1 MGEGQEKML
10 QSPCTARRNDDSY
23 EKHKDQWVILGVGG
37 GGGEDDTGNTS
48 SLDNPSSTNGSTA
61 SSLDMVDDDASSCSS
76 SNSNGPLF
84 ELSELLSHLPIK
96 RGLSKYYEGK
106 SQSFTSLSRVASM
119 EDLAK
124 KETGCRRKMKGSKS
138 YANGLAFHKSYRLP
152 KPVIAKKVSS
162 RVSIPSFCFPDRR
175 GSFLNRARP
184 PPIPLRKKFRCITS

>member
-1 MGEGQEKML
+1 MM
-10 QSPCTARRNDDSY
+10 TATKNIRINGM
-23 EKHKDQWVILGVGG
+23 ILGG
-37 GGGEDDTGNTS
+37 GGSGEDDTGNTS

-162 RVSIPSFCFPDRR
+162 RGSIPSFCFPDKR

>member
-96 RGLSKYYEGK
+96 
-106 SQSFTSLSRVASM
+106 
-119 EDLAK
+119 
-124 KETGCRRKMKGSKS
+124 
-138 YANGLAFHKSYRLP
+138 
-152 KPVIAKKVSS
+152 
-162 RVSIPSFCFPDRR
+162 
-175 GSFLNRARP
+175 
-184 PPIPLRKKFRCITS
+184 